1 MRFKVQLVVCA
12 EDGQED
18 TVHELMVLDKPC
30 QRLEHL
36 SLTLAEAKQL
46 LTPRPQPLVA
56 QQVTAC
62 VATRS
67 HCDHCGKT
75 LGIKGHYTR
84 PSAPSLARSR

>member
-18 TVHELMVLDKPC
+18 TVHELTVLDKPC

-46 LTPRPQPLVA
+46 LTPRPQ
-56 QQVTAC
+56 VTSH
-62 VATRS
+62 TRRVP
-67 HCDHCGKT
+67 HVQFECPIGRDM
-75 LGIKGHYTR
+75 GIDQR
-84 PSAPSLARSR
+84 RESAEVVW